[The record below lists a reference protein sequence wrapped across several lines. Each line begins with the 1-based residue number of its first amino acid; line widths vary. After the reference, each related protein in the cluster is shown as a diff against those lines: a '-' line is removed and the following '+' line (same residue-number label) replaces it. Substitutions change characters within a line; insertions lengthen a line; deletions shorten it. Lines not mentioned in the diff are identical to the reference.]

1 MPEPVIVEDV
11 CVGCGAKTL
20 RTKFSAKS
28 CEICGRTT
36 ARRCGTEDQFH
47 DDVKTAVLKIKERG
61 YAFFRNK
68 QIYRELKRMGYQDSD
83 IKPHDVSS
91 AMRYHWHEISGLCHI
106 RGPNGYYTW
115 SDSNVPKESTT

>member
-1 MPEPVIVEDV
+1 MARTSGEIMPEPVIVEDV

-83 IKPHDVSS
+83 KS
-91 AMRYHWHEISGLCHI
+91 ACFGRRRNH
-106 RGPNGYYTW
+106 
-115 SDSNVPKESTT
+115 VP